1 MTSVSDAV
9 AMRLVKSAAIA
20 LALLLPA
27 PLAAQGHAPGRLR
40 HSIGQLF
47 IFGPGEDPL
56 FLSGTADPN
65 NPSSIQ
71 VHGNHFVP
79 AAAGANGSIIAFITA
94 AISGSVAEFPFS
106 SASGG
111 STFRFEG
118 GAPVRTSVSPG
129 PILGERAQTL
139 GRGRALVGV
148 SYNRFS
154 YRALRGV
161 DINDIPLVFTHA
173 NTDSPACDSVVG
185 SDCAPMGVPQLEND
199 VMLFRLSLGIDV
211 ELFSF
216 VLSYGLSDRIDV
228 GVALPIVSTSLRGTS
243 NAEIIPFGGPTA
255 AHFFSGTP
263 SAPVLSATRTV
274 AGSASGLGD
283 VAVRLKAGL
292 RSTDR
297 TNVALLGEV
306 RFPTG
311 SEDDLLGSGRY
322 SGRVLAVLSARH
334 GAFAPHANLGYLYR
348 GGGVRTDA
356 VVATAGFDHL
366 MAPWATLAVDLVSQL
381 QVGDSKLSVPGT
393 IYIDQPFERAIRTS
407 TIPDRRDDI
416 IDGAFGFKFT
426 TSASTTIVVNT
437 LVPLNTGGLRP
448 KILWTFG
455 AEYNF

>member
-1 MTSVSDAV
+1 MINRTGG
-9 AMRLVKSAAIA
+9 RLLKTTVVT
-20 LALLLPA
+20 LVLLLPA
-27 PLAAQGHAPGRLR
+27 PLAGQGQPQSRLR
-40 HSIGQLF
+40 NSIADLF

-56 FLSGTADPN
+56 FLSGTADPD
-65 NPSSIQ
+65 NPSTIQ
-71 VHGNHFVP
+71 VHGSHFVP
-79 AAAGANGSIIAFITA
+79 SAAGANGSIISFITA
-94 AISGSVAEFPFS
+94 AIGGSVAEFPFS

-118 GAPVRTSVSPG
+118 GAPVRTSVSSG
-129 PILGERAQTL
+129 PIFGERAQTL
-139 GRGRALVGV
+139 GRGRALAGV

-161 DINDIPLVFTHA
+161 DLNDIALVFTHA

-199 VMLFRLSLGIDV
+199 IMLFRLSLGIDV

-216 VLSYGLSDRIDV
+216 VLSYGLSDRIDI

-243 NAEIIPFGGPTA
+243 VAEIVPFGGPTA
-255 AHFFSGTP
+255 AHFFAGTP
-263 SAPVLSATRTV
+263 DNPALSASRSV

-283 VAVRLKAGL
+283 VAVRLKASL

-297 TNVALLGEV
+297 TSLAVLGEV

-311 SEDDLLGSGRY
+311 SEEDLLGSGRY
-322 SGRVLAVLSARH
+322 SGRLLAVLSARH
-334 GAFAPHANLGYLYR
+334 GSFSPHANLGYLYR
-348 GGGVRTDA
+348 GGGVRSDA

-381 QVGDSKLSVPGT
+381 QVGDSKLTVPGT
-393 IYIDQPFERAIRTS
+393 VYIARPFQRAIQTS

-416 IDGAFGFKFT
+416 VDGAFGFKFT
-426 TSASTTIVVNT
+426 TSAATTIVVNT
-437 LVPLNTGGLRP
+437 LWPLTTGGLRP
-448 KILWTFG
+448 KVLWTIG